1 MNDNETEKLPP
12 FYKTLK
18 NYARKKAALWST
30 PGHASGRGMQA
41 TPAGKDFYEFYGR
54 NLFLSDLSSSVA
66 DLGSILEHEGPAGEA
81 ERQAAEIFGAQTTF
95 FVLNGTSTANKI
107 VFFATVAPNDVVLV
121 DRNCHKSIMHA
132 IIMNEAIPIYL
143 RPKPS
148 SYGLLGP
155 IGLEEM
161 TPQAVKEKVQHSKWV
176 RNKKASKVQ
185 LAVLTN
191 STYDGVIYN
200 ADKIKSLLANQTH
213 FLLFDEAWFAYA
225 AFHPF
230 YDGRYAMS
238 PFQKK
243 RGVHMPAVF
252 ATQSTHKMLLAFSQ
266 GSMLH
271 FKQGTGKQELDPQ
284 GLVEANLMH
293 ASTSPFYPLFASLDV
308 SARIMRD
315 RGYELINKAL
325 DQAIR
330 FRHVVR
336 LAGER
341 YRKSGTWWFTPWQP
355 PRKRLEKDPAQWK
368 MQPGASWTGTAVNEE
383 DDLLLDPLKVTL
395 LTPGV
400 RADASMEEEGIPA
413 AVVRKFLER
422 KNIVPEKIGFYNL
435 LFLFA
440 PGVSIDRSRE
450 LLQALHAFKTAYD
463 ENEPLQDVF
472 PDLVAQHPDFYRPEE
487 GLKDL
492 CARLHRFLKKRQIM
506 KTVSSL
512 YSTLPEQALLPHK
525 AYYGLVEGKT
535 EYVPLSEAAGRV
547 SVFMILPY
555 PPGVPLIMPGERFPS
570 EGGEILGFLQ
580 ISQDFDNLFPGFE
593 TEFHGIKKVY
603 ENGQT
608 VYMINCL
615 KKIKDISFRMDRHP
629 SAPPE
634 ETLETP
640 EQAPSSNGAGPA
652 D

>member
-1 MNDNETEKLPP
+1 MNFDEEEKLPP
-12 FYKTLK
+12 FYKALK
-18 NYARKKAALWST
+18 KYARKKAALWST

-41 TPAGKDFYEFYGR
+41 TAAGKDFYDFYGR

-66 DLGSILEHEGPAGEA
+66 ETGSILEHEGPAGEA
-81 ERQAAEIFGAQTTF
+81 ERQAAEVFGSQITF

-107 VFFATVAPNDVVLV
+107 VFFSTVAPNDVVLV
-121 DRNCHKSIMHA
+121 DRNCHKSVMHA
-132 IIMNEAIPIYL
+132 IIMNEAIPVYL

-155 IGLEEM
+155 IGMEEM
-161 TPQAVKEKVQHSKWV
+161 TKEAVRAKIMASKWV

-185 LAVLTN
+185 LVVLTN

-200 ADKIKSLLANQTH
+200 ADKIKALLADQTH

-266 GSMLH
+266 CSMLH

-308 SARIMRD
+308 SAHIMKD

-325 DQAIR
+325 DEAIR

-341 YRKSGTWWFTPWQP
+341 YRKNGTWWFTPWQP
-355 PRKRLEKDPAQWK
+355 PRKRLEKDPLQWK
-368 MQPGASWTGTAVNEE
+368 MHPNAKWTGTQVKPE

-400 RADASMEEEGIPA
+400 REDASMQEEGIPA
-413 AVVRKFLER
+413 AVVRKFLES

-440 PGVSIDRSRE
+440 PGVSMDRSRE
-450 LLQALHAFKTAYD
+450 LLEALHAFKTAYD
-463 ENEPLQDVF
+463 ENVPLKEVF
-472 PDLVAQHPDFYRPEE
+472 PALQKAYPDFYPQKE

-492 CARLHRFLKKRQIM
+492 CRRLHAFLKSKQIM

-535 EYVPLSEAAGRV
+535 EYVPLAEAAGRV

-555 PPGVPLIMPGERFPS
+555 PPGVPLIMPGERFPQ
-570 EGGEILGFLQ
+570 EGGEILSFLHA
-580 ISQDFDNLFPGFE
+580 SQEMDNLFPGFE

-603 ENGQT
+603 ENGRT
-608 VYMINCL
+608 IYMINCL

-634 ETLETP
+634 DPP
-640 EQAPSSNGAGPA
+640 EGNGKTIS
-652 D
+652 